1 MKKGIF
7 SWHLLDENWKY
18 ISDLCNTGTY
28 MFCKEISGF
37 WSWITKSQFLSSNCK
52 CYTFL
57 VKSQNLI
64 LTIFVLLFWVRY
76 VFVKWDFSS
85 SFSNTVRITLFS
97 KDSLLNSSKLCVA
110 NNMIRKSGLAAYFVS
125 VFVCVLFSGH
135 LEENLQE
142 KHLWTNCEKYGA
154 KTISPSSLE
163 R

>member
-1 MKKGIF
+1 M
-7 SWHLLDENWKY
+7 
-18 ISDLCNTGTY
+18 
-28 MFCKEISGF
+28 
-37 WSWITKSQFLSSNCK
+37 
-52 CYTFL
+52 
-57 VKSQNLI
+57 
-64 LTIFVLLFWVRY
+64 TIFVVLLSALCCKMRLF
-76 VFVKWDFSS
+76 KLI
-85 SFSNTVRITLFS
+85 SNTVRLRITLFS
-97 KDSLLNSSKLCVA
+97 KDSVLNSSKLCVA